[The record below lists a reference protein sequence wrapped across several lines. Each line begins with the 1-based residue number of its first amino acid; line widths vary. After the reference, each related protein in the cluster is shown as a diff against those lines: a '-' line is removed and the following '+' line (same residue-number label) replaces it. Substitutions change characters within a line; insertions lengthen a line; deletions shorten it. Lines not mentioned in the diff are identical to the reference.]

1 MDVGERLRRHV
12 EARLNDG
19 VAKYFDH
26 ALDSHVVFEPEGP
39 LVRADISVHVGRGIQ
54 VQGHGAAEDAQNA
67 FDLAMER
74 IAKRLRRNKR
84 RLRDHHR
91 KSGSARREEALTAQH
106 VILADPGDRA
116 DEESERRR
124 SAGHRGDGRGKS
136 SSLSRLTVGEAV
148 IASRSRAAA
157 GRRLPQRRARRGER
171 DLPPRRRESRL
182 ARPVGRGRDRGSRSA
197 KRLEWEIGGLAVQRR
212 GGRPA
217 ARREQE
223 TGDPG
228 KSPGGRR
235 R

>member
-106 VILADPGDRA
+106 VILADPADGPDDEAEGDSPLVVA
-116 DEESERRR
+116 ETISEIESM
-124 SAGHRGDGRGKS
+124 
-136 SSLSRLTVGEAV
+136 TVGEAV
-148 IASRSRAAA
+148 MRIDLAAQPVVLFRNA
-157 GRRLPQRRARRGER
+157 AHGGLNVIYRRGDGNLGWLDPSGADGAE
-171 DLPPRRRESRL
+171 PGPRR
-182 ARPVGRGRDRGSRSA
+182 D
-197 KRLEWEIGGLAVQRR
+197 
-212 GGRPA
+212 
-217 ARREQE
+217 
-223 TGDPG
+223 
-228 KSPGGRR
+228 
-235 R
+235 

>member
-54 VQGHGAAEDAQNA
+54 VQGHGSAEDAQNA

-106 VILADPGDRA
+106 VILADPA
-116 DEESERRR
+116 DGPDDEAEGGSPLVVAETVSEIESM
-124 SAGHRGDGRGKS
+124 
-136 SSLSRLTVGEAV
+136 TVGEAV
-148 IASRSRAAA
+148 MRIDLAAQPVVLFRNA
-157 GRRLPQRRARRGER
+157 AHGGLNVIYRRGDGNLGWLDPSGE
-171 DLPPRRRESRL
+171 DAAEAGPRR
-182 ARPVGRGRDRGSRSA
+182 D
-197 KRLEWEIGGLAVQRR
+197 
-212 GGRPA
+212 
-217 ARREQE
+217 
-223 TGDPG
+223 
-228 KSPGGRR
+228 
-235 R
+235 

>member
-54 VQGHGAAEDAQNA
+54 VQGHGSAEDAQNA

-91 KSGSARREEALTAQH
+91 KSGSARREGALTAQH
-106 VILADPGDRA
+106 VILADPA
-116 DEESERRR
+116 DGPDDEVEGGSPLVVAETVSEIESM
-124 SAGHRGDGRGKS
+124 
-136 SSLSRLTVGEAV
+136 TVGEAV
-148 IASRSRAAA
+148 MRIDLAAQPVVLFRNA
-157 GRRLPQRRARRGER
+157 AHGGLNVIYRRGDGNLGWLDPSGE
-171 DLPPRRRESRL
+171 DGAEAGPRR
-182 ARPVGRGRDRGSRSA
+182 D
-197 KRLEWEIGGLAVQRR
+197 
-212 GGRPA
+212 
-217 ARREQE
+217 
-223 TGDPG
+223 
-228 KSPGGRR
+228 
-235 R
+235 

>member
-1 MDVGERLRRHV
+1 MDLGERLRRHV

-106 VILADPGDRA
+106 VILADPGDRT
-116 DEESERRR
+116 DEETDGDSPLVIAETVSEIE
-124 SAGHRGDGRGKS
+124 SM
-136 SSLSRLTVGEAV
+136 TVGEAV
-148 IASRSRAAA
+148 MRIDLAAQPVVVFRNA
-157 GRRLPQRRARRGER
+157 AHGGLNVIYRRGDGNLGWLDPSGADGTESG
-171 DLPPRRRESRL
+171 PRR
-182 ARPVGRGRDRGSRSA
+182 G
-197 KRLEWEIGGLAVQRR
+197 
-212 GGRPA
+212 
-217 ARREQE
+217 
-223 TGDPG
+223 
-228 KSPGGRR
+228 
-235 R
+235 

>member
-54 VQGHGAAEDAQNA
+54 VQGHGAADDAQSA
-67 FDLAMER
+67 FDLAMDR

-106 VILADPGDRA
+106 VILADPADGP
-116 DEESERRR
+116 DEEPEGGNPVVVAETVSEIE
-124 SAGHRGDGRGKS
+124 SM
-136 SSLSRLTVGEAV
+136 TVGEAV
-148 IASRSRAAA
+148 MRIDLATQPVVVFRNAAH
-157 GRRLPQRRARRGER
+157 GGLNVIYRRGDGNLGWLDPSGAEAG
-171 DLPPRRRESRL
+171 PRS
-182 ARPVGRGRDRGSRSA
+182 D
-197 KRLEWEIGGLAVQRR
+197 
-212 GGRPA
+212 
-217 ARREQE
+217 
-223 TGDPG
+223 
-228 KSPGGRR
+228 
-235 R
+235 

>member
-106 VILADPGDRA
+106 VILADPADRPD
-116 DEESERRR
+116 DEAEGGNPLVVAETISEIESM
-124 SAGHRGDGRGKS
+124 
-136 SSLSRLTVGEAV
+136 TVGEAV
-148 IASRSRAAA
+148 MRIDLAAQPVVLFRNA
-157 GRRLPQRRARRGER
+157 AHGGLNVIYRRGDGNLGWLDPSGADGAE
-171 DLPPRRRESRL
+171 PGPRK
-182 ARPVGRGRDRGSRSA
+182 D
-197 KRLEWEIGGLAVQRR
+197 
-212 GGRPA
+212 
-217 ARREQE
+217 
-223 TGDPG
+223 
-228 KSPGGRR
+228 
-235 R
+235 

>member
-1 MDVGERLRRHV
+1 MDLGERLRRHV

-106 VILADPGDRA
+106 VILADPGERPD
-116 DEESERRR
+116 DETE
-124 SAGHRGDGRGKS
+124 GDGPLVIAETVAEIES
-136 SSLSRLTVGEAV
+136 MTVGEAV
-148 IASRSRAAA
+148 MRIDLATQPVVVFRNAAH
-157 GRRLPQRRARRGER
+157 GGLNVIYRRGDGNLGWLDPAGAEGAEAG
-171 DLPPRRRESRL
+171 PRS
-182 ARPVGRGRDRGSRSA
+182 G
-197 KRLEWEIGGLAVQRR
+197 
-212 GGRPA
+212 
-217 ARREQE
+217 
-223 TGDPG
+223 
-228 KSPGGRR
+228 
-235 R
+235 

>member
-1 MDVGERLRRHV
+1 MDLGERLRRHV

-116 DEESERRR
+116 DDETDGDSPLVIAETVSEIESM
-124 SAGHRGDGRGKS
+124 
-136 SSLSRLTVGEAV
+136 TVGEAV
-148 IASRSRAAA
+148 MRIDLAAQPVVVFRNA
-157 GRRLPQRRARRGER
+157 AHGGLNVIYRRADGNLGWL
-171 DLPPRRRESRL
+171 D
-182 ARPVGRGRDRGSRSA
+182 
-197 KRLEWEIGGLAVQRR
+197 
-212 GGRPA
+212 PA
-217 ARREQE
+217 GADGAE
-223 TGDPG
+223 TGPRSG
-228 KSPGGRR
+228 
-235 R
+235 

>member
-54 VQGHGAAEDAQNA
+54 VQGHGSAEDAQNA

-106 VILADPGDRA
+106 VILADPA
-116 DEESERRR
+116 DGPDDEADVGSPLVVAETVSEIESM
-124 SAGHRGDGRGKS
+124 
-136 SSLSRLTVGEAV
+136 TVGEAV
-148 IASRSRAAA
+148 MRIDLAAQPVVLFRNA
-157 GRRLPQRRARRGER
+157 AHGGLNVIYRRGDGNLGWLDPSGVEGAESGPQR
-171 DLPPRRRESRL
+171 D
-182 ARPVGRGRDRGSRSA
+182 
-197 KRLEWEIGGLAVQRR
+197 
-212 GGRPA
+212 
-217 ARREQE
+217 
-223 TGDPG
+223 
-228 KSPGGRR
+228 
-235 R
+235 

>member
-116 DEESERRR
+116 DDEPE
-124 SAGHRGDGRGKS
+124 GDGPLVIAETVAEIES
-136 SSLSRLTVGEAV
+136 MTVGEAV
-148 IASRSRAAA
+148 MRLDLAPQPVVVFRNAAHGGVNVIYRRGDGNLGWLDPSGADGTAA
-157 GRRLPQRRARRGER
+157 GPRRG
-171 DLPPRRRESRL
+171 
-182 ARPVGRGRDRGSRSA
+182 
-197 KRLEWEIGGLAVQRR
+197 
-212 GGRPA
+212 
-217 ARREQE
+217 
-223 TGDPG
+223 
-228 KSPGGRR
+228 
-235 R
+235 